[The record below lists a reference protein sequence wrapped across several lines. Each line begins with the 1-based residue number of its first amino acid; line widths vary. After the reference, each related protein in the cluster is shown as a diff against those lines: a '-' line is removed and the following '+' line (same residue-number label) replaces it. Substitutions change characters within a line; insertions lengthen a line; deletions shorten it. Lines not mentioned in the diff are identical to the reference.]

1 MKTMRP
7 IQIIIITTTTTTT
20 TTTTIIIIIIIIII
34 IVGAKTPNHVM
45 GFGTHPGR
53 LANFE
58 ERKWLLKGFP
68 T

>member
-7 IQIIIITTTTTTT
+7 IQIIIITTTTTT
-20 TTTTIIIIIIIIII
+20 IIIIII

-53 LANFE
+53 LANSE